1 MARGAG
7 GNMTTSMFDLFLAHA
22 AGGRIEA
29 WQIGNQ
35 TVSEDEARR
44 RLSVIEIS
52 IEDWISPKGGE
63 PEDQMAL
70 DCERFG
76 AQAWTAE
83 KVLFTIGTYEGGM
96 WVYATP
102 RHPPE
107 GRQ

>member
-1 MARGAG
+1 
-7 GNMTTSMFDLFLAHA
+7 MTTSMFDLFLAHA

-35 TVSEDEARR
+35 PVSEDEVRR
-44 RLSVIEIS
+44 RLSVIELS
-52 IEDWISPKGGE
+52 REDWEGPEGGE
-63 PEDQMAL
+63 PEDREAL
-70 DCERFG
+70 DGETFG

-107 GRQ
+107 GRHS